1 MSSYFDKASAEVG
14 DASRRYWSG
23 SNSLG
28 FLNAAAD
35 IEDRVI
41 AQVNLV
47 TGDREFPDDSS
58 GNGSEAIARRAGVS
72 GSACAITS
80 QRRSIAASP
89 ASTRSGSSQRLRRA
103 GNETHRDDPTGPER
117 GARTR
122 ELSRARAA
130 YPPARLPEVRA
141 RER

>member
-28 FLNAAAD
+28 LLNAAAD

-47 TGDREFPDDSS
+47 TG
-58 GNGSEAIARRAGVS
+58 G
-72 GSACAITS
+72 
-80 QRRSIAASP
+80 
-89 ASTRSGSSQRLRRA
+89 
-103 GNETHRDDPTGPER
+103 
-117 GARTR
+117 
-122 ELSRARAA
+122 
-130 YPPARLPEVRA
+130 
-141 RER
+141 